1 MDFTLQLVKDA
12 KTMELAYSL
21 INQLSPDLNR
31 QSYTNY
37 IAEMVKAGYSQV
49 FIRNAEGKLVAVS
62 GIWIGT
68 KLYCGKYLEMDNVV
82 VDQNYRS
89 AGLGTMLYEKCV
101 EIAKENNCNVIMLD
115 AYRENTR
122 AHAFYEEKGF
132 VKRGYHFI
140 KQL

>member
-1 MDFTLQLVKDA
+1 MEFTLEIVKEA
-12 KTMELAYSL
+12 GQMELAYPL
-21 INQLSPDLNR
+21 VKQLSSDLKPAD
-31 QSYTNY
+31 YTKY
-37 IAEMVKAGYSQV
+37 ISEMVKYGYTQL
-49 FIRNAEGKLVAVS
+49 FILNQEKAVVAVS
-62 GIWIGT
+62 GIWIST

-89 AGLGTMLYEKCV
+89 AGLGTKLYDKCV
-101 EIAKENNCNVIMLD
+101 EIAKENSCRVIMLD